1 MDFRVDMGAALSR
14 RHFGMTALALLA
26 GCSTGVV
33 ASQHGAGEAALLL
46 PMTGANAAIG
56 AAMGKAA
63 DLAGLGRAPESLPR
77 RYDTA
82 DTAEGAA
89 AAAQSALDDGA
100 RLLMGPLRA
109 DQTPAVL
116 AVAGA
121 VPVVTFSNDDRLSG
135 VFVFGVTAAQSVAA
149 MFSYALSQGIKRVAV
164 VAAPGPLG
172 AATGDAAVKIAAA
185 GGLNLSAVVLRDP
198 GAPGLV
204 QAIREASG
212 GVLPQ
217 AVLLP
222 DGGAALA
229 GFARGLGGSSLR
241 VLGSVQWGIGDA
253 LANPG
258 LEGAAF
264 AAPAPDLFQPFSDR
278 YLAAYGSEP
287 GIVAALGHDAVL
299 MALGLG
305 DAGMLDRRGLL
316 RKAGFT
322 GVLGGFRFDSTG
334 RCHRDLAVLG
344 IAAGT
349 VVIRAEVA
357 GT

>member
-1 MDFRVDMGAALSR
+1 MLGLSA
-14 RHFGMTALALLA
+14 FALA
-26 GCSTGVV
+26 GCE
-33 ASQHGAGEAALLL
+33 ASGFAAPSQRGAGEAALLL

-63 DLAGLGRAPESLPR
+63 DLAGFGRAPEAMPR

-89 AAAQSALDDGA
+89 AAAQAALDGGA
-100 RLLMGPLRA
+100 RMLMGPLRS

-116 AVAGA
+116 AVAGS
-121 VPVVTFSNDDRLSG
+121 VPVVTFSNDDRLVG
-135 VFVFGVTAAQSVAA
+135 AYVFGVTAAQSVAA
-149 MFSYALSQGIKRVAV
+149 MFSYAVARGFTRVAV
-164 VAAPGPLG
+164 VGSPGALG
-172 AATGDAAVKIAAA
+172 AATGDAAVRIAAA

-198 GAPGLV
+198 SAPGLV
-204 QAIREASG
+204 QAVREASG

-217 AVLLP
+217 AVFLP

-229 GFARGLGGSSLR
+229 GFAQGLRGSSMQ

-278 YLAAYGSEP
+278 YLAAFGAEP

-305 DAGMLDRRGLL
+305 DVGALNKRGLQ

-322 GVLGGFRFDSTG
+322 GVLGGFRFDASG

-344 IAAGT
+344 IEDGK

>member
-1 MDFRVDMGAALSR
+1 MDLFGLSR
-14 RHFGMTALALLA
+14 RRFGLTGLALLA
-26 GCSTGVV
+26 GCGAVPVV
-33 ASQHGAGEAALLL
+33 SRRGAGEAALLL
-46 PMTGANAAIG
+46 PMTGVNAGIG
-56 AAMGKAA
+56 AAMAQAA

-77 RYDTA
+77 RYDTR

-89 AAAQSALDDGA
+89 AAAQAALDDGA

-109 DQTPAVL
+109 DQTPAVV
-116 AVAGA
+116 AVAGS
-121 VPVVTFSNDDRLSG
+121 VPVMTFSNDDRLQG
-135 VFVFGVTAAQSVAA
+135 AFVFGVTAAQSVAA
-149 MFSYALSQGIKRVAV
+149 MFSYALSQGISRVAV
-164 VAAPGPLG
+164 VAAPGALG
-172 AATGDAAVKIAAA
+172 AATGDAAVQIAAA

-198 GAPGLV
+198 SAAGLV
-204 QAIREASG
+204 QAVREASG

-217 AVLLP
+217 AVFLP

-229 GFARGLGGSSLR
+229 GFARGLRGSSLR
-241 VLGSVQWGIGDA
+241 MLGSVQWGIGEVR
-253 LANPG
+253 G

-278 YLAAYGSEP
+278 YLAAYGVEP
-287 GIVAALGHDAVL
+287 GVVAALGHDAVL

-305 DAGMLDRRGLL
+305 DAGALNRQGLL

-322 GVLGGFRFDSTG
+322 GVLGGFRFDKTG

-344 IAAGT
+344 IEGGK